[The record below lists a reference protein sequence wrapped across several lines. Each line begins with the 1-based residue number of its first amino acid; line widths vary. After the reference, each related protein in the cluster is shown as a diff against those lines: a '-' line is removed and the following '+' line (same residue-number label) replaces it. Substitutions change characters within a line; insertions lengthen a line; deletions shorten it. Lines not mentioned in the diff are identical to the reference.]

1 MFDKIQLLTLNSNR
15 TLPMTNCTQETF
27 AFPGCKSRRIEASF
41 EGGDITSDGGVLLLC
56 QADRVLKLSESIT
69 KALDDPRRR
78 ASCQHDALS
87 LVRQRLYALSLGYE
101 DLNDHQTL
109 RRDLALQTAVERTQ
123 VLASAST
130 LCRFENRADRA
141 QAWRLHEVLIEQ
153 FIGTFKRAPRKLVLD
168 FDATDDRVHGQQE
181 GGFFHGYYDH
191 YCFLPLY
198 VFCRDQLLVS
208 YLRPSKIDGAK
219 HAWAILSLLVKRL
232 RQVWPKVR
240 IVFRGDSGFCRWR
253 MLSWCERH
261 GVDYIVGIAR
271 NTRLNR
277 FAQRLLDEA
286 LARFE
291 LAERKQRLFGEFY
304 YAAATWNRERRVI
317 VKAEHT
323 SKGSNPRYIV
333 TNLSGSPQRLYDRVY
348 CARGEMENRIKEQQL
363 DLFAD
368 RTSCHRWWPNQ
379 FRLLMS
385 SFAYVLL
392 EAIRRLGL
400 AGTELARA
408 YVGTIRL
415 KLLKIGAVILRNTRR
430 IRFLLASA
438 CPYQRLFHLV
448 AARLVPG

>member
-1 MFDKIQLLTLNSNR
+1 
-15 TLPMTNCTQETF
+15 MTNCTQESL
-27 AFPGCKSRRIEASF
+27 AFPGCKGRRIEANF
-41 EGGDITSDGGVLLLC
+41 DGGDISSDGGVLLLR
-56 QADRVLKLSESIT
+56 QADRVLKLSDSI
-69 KALDDPRRR
+69 ARVLDDPRRR
-78 ASCQHDALS
+78 ASCVHDTLS
-87 LVRQRLYALSLGYE
+87 LVRQRIYALALGYE
-101 DLNDHQTL
+101 DLNDHHTL
-109 RRDLALQTAVERTQ
+109 RRDLALQTAVDRAQ
-123 VLASAST
+123 LLASSST

-153 FIGTFKRAPRKLVLD
+153 FIGSFKRAPRKLVLD

-181 GGFFHGYYDH
+181 GRFFHGFYDH

-232 RQVWPKVR
+232 REVWPKVR

-261 GVDYIVGIAR
+261 GIDYIVGIAR
-271 NTRLNR
+271 NQRLNR
-277 FAQRLLDEA
+277 FAQPLLDEA
-286 LARFE
+286 QRRFE
-291 LAERKQRLFGEFY
+291 RSGSKQRLFDEFA
-304 YAAATWNRERRVI
+304 YAAATWDCARRVI

-323 SKGSNPRYIV
+323 AQGANPRYLV
-333 TNLSGSPQRLYDRVY
+333 TNLSGTPKRLYERLY

-368 RTSCHRWWPNQ
+368 RTSSHRWWPNQ

-392 EAIRRLGL
+392 ETIRRLAL
-400 AGTELARA
+400 SGTELARA
-408 YVGTIRL
+408 YVGTIRR
-415 KLLKIGAVILRNTRR
+415 KLLKIGAVIVRNTRR
-430 IRFLLASA
+430 IRLLLASA
-438 CPYQRLFHLV
+438 HPYQALFFLV
-448 AARLVPG
+448 AHRLAPG

>member
-1 MFDKIQLLTLNSNR
+1 
-15 TLPMTNCTQETF
+15 MTNCIQELLG
-27 AFPGCKSRRIEASF
+27 FPGCRGRRIEASF
-41 EGGDITSDGGVLLLC
+41 SGGDISSDGGVLLLR
-56 QADRVLKLSESIT
+56 QADQRLKLSESIT
-69 KALDDPRRR
+69 RALDDRRR
-78 ASCQHDALS
+78 QASCEHDALS
-87 LVRQRLYALSLGYE
+87 LVRQRLYALALGYE
-101 DLNDHQTL
+101 DLNDHHTL
-109 RRDLALQTAVERTQ
+109 RKDLALQTAVNRAS

-130 LCRFENRADRA
+130 LCRLENRADRA
-141 QAWRLHEVLIEQ
+141 LAWRLHEVLVEQ
-153 FIGTFKRAPRKLVLD
+153 FIGSFKRAPRKLVLD

-181 GGFFHGYYDH
+181 GRFFHGYYDH

-198 VFCRDQLLVS
+198 VFCGDQLLVS

-232 RQVWPKVR
+232 RQQWPRVR

-271 NTRLNR
+271 NRRLNR
-277 FAQRLLDEA
+277 FAKPALDEA
-286 LARFE
+286 QARFE
-291 LAERKQRLFGEFY
+291 RTGSKQRLFDEFY

-333 TNLSGSPQRLYDRVY
+333 TNLGSQPKRLYDQLY

-392 EAIRRLGL
+392 EAIRRLAL

-430 IRFLLASA
+430 IRFLLTSA
-438 CPYQRLFHLV
+438 CPYQSLFFLV
-448 AARLVPG
+448 AHRLAPG